1 MSNNSDAD
9 IGMRVR
15 ERRKALGLSMKEL
28 AAQLGAVHFTTV
40 GKLET
45 GKMKFTAEWIQSIA
59 EALHVTPASLVNS
72 RFAPESVKMTPLYS
86 GLSMGP
92 DGEAFKDAEAFAEI
106 PVLTVASR
114 CYSVLVPD
122 DETNP
127 HLAFGHWYI
136 TIDPDDRHMIHGGLY
151 AMRFPEARSVSF
163 ASFRVDSASLVA
175 WPSGTVE
182 SLGER
187 AFQVIGKVIYQSRAI
202 SPAAGTHKAGYD
214 AFLKDYSEFG

>member
-1 MSNNSDAD
+1 MSKNSDAD
-9 IGMRVR
+9 IGKRVR

-28 AAQLGAVHFTTV
+28 AAQLGEVHFTTI

-45 GKMKFTAEWIQSIA
+45 GKMKFTAEWIQSIS
-59 EALHVTPASLVNS
+59 EALNVTPASIVNS
-72 RFAPESVKMTPLYS
+72 RFAPESVKMTALYS
-86 GLSMGP
+86 GLSMGAE
-92 DGEAFKDAEAFAEI
+92 GEAFKDADAIAEI

-122 DETNP
+122 TEKNP

-136 TIDPDDRHMIHGGLY
+136 TIDPDDRHMIDGGLY
-151 AMRFPEARSVSF
+151 AIRLPDARSVSF
-163 ASFRVDSASLVA
+163 ISFRADTASLVA
-175 WPSGTVE
+175 WPSGASE